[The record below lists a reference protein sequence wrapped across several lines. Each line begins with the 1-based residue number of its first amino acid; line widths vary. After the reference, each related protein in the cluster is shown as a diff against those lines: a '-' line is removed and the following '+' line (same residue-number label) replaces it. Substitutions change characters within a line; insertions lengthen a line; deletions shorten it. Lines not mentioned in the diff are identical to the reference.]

1 MALNYDY
8 GDGFT
13 FGGEHSSS
21 LNLIVID
28 KEVPPM
34 PEVKNNVE
42 EMDGIDGAYDY
53 GVEYREKPI
62 SVTVRILNTLT
73 KTEYNNTLRRIASSL
88 NPRLK
93 AKALIFDDEPD
104 KMYFARLSE
113 TFKPSRM
120 ATISK
125 EFTISFV
132 CYDPFTYSV
141 NPKTYNAASQITVS
155 QAGGHVAR
163 PVITIVKTAGA
174 AKIRNTRPD
183 ETTEEII
190 FNADSPAGTYII
202 DCKEQTSLIDG
213 AGAYEYLEDEK
224 YFSLFPGSNVIAKV
238 SGSITNFSVEFRD
251 TWL

>member
-1 MALNYDY
+1 MAYDY

-13 FGGEHSSS
+13 IGGEHSSS
-21 LNLIVID
+21 FNLIVID
-28 KEVPPM
+28 KEVPPI
-34 PEVKNNVE
+34 PEIKNQVE
-42 EMDGIDGAYDY
+42 EMEGIDGVYDY
-53 GVEYREKPI
+53 GVEYREKTI
-62 SVTVRILNTLT
+62 SVTVRILNTIT
-73 KTEYNNTLRRIASSL
+73 KTEYNNTIRKIASKL

-113 TFKPSRM
+113 TFRPSRM
-120 ATISK
+120 ATISR
-125 EFTISFV
+125 EFTIQFI

-141 NPKTYNAASQITVS
+141 DKKIYSGVSQITVNHS
-155 QAGGHVAR
+155 GSHVAR
-163 PVITIVKTAGA
+163 PILTITKGAGA
-174 AKIRNTRPD
+174 GKIRNTRPD

-213 AGAYEYLEDEK
+213 AGAYEYLEDER
-224 YFSLFPGSNVIAKV
+224 YFSLFEGNNVIQNV
-238 SGSITNFSVEFRD
+238 SGSITNIGVEFRD